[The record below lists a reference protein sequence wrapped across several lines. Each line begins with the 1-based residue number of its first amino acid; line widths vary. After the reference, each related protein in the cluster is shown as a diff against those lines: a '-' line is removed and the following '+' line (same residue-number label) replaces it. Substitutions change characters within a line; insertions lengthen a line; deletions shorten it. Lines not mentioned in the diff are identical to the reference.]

1 MVIENT
7 THGVNV
13 TLAQHIKDLGVK
25 LGFQQVGIT
34 DTDLSEFDDYLSEYL
49 KKGHHGDMDYMQKH
63 GLLRLRPELLVPGT
77 KSIIV
82 VRMNYLPPNDG
93 MRETLKDKT
102 KAYIAR
108 YALGRDYHNLLRK
121 RLKDFAKA
129 ITALAGEHGYKVC
142 VDSVPIME
150 KALAQKAG
158 LGWTGKNTLILN
170 KQNGSYFFLGVLL
183 TNLDLPRDQPLPEA
197 NFLENGCGK
206 CKACITVCPTQA
218 IVAPYQLDARRCISY
233 LTIENKGPIPV
244 EFRALIGNR
253 IFGCDD
259 CQIMCPW
266 NRYANITD
274 EKDFH
279 PRHQLNN
286 RQLVDLFLLS
296 EQDYVQLTE
305 GSPMKRTGYE
315 GWLRNI
321 AIALGNA
328 PQNEKILEALR
339 QREHHESALVR
350 EHVAWAIAQQK
361 ISRDKISTPR
371 SIL

>member
-1 MVIENT
+1 MRENI
-7 THGVNV
+7 
-13 TLAQHIKDLGVK
+13 TLADQIKALGVQ

-34 DTDLSEFDDYLSEYL
+34 DTNLTAFDDYLLDYL
-49 KKGHHGDMDYMQKH
+49 KKEHHGEMSYMEKH

-82 VRMNYLPPNDG
+82 VRMNYLPPNAY
-93 MRETLKDKT
+93 MLETLRDKT

-108 YALGRDYHNLLRK
+108 YALGRDYHNLMRK

-170 KQNGSYFFLGVLL
+170 KQAGSLFFLGALL
-183 TNLDLPRDQPLPEA
+183 TNLELPIDQPLPDEI
-197 NFLENGCGK
+197 CGK
-206 CKACITVCPTQA
+206 CKACLKVCPTDA

-233 LTIENKGPIPV
+233 LTIENKGAIPL
-244 EFRALIGNR
+244 EFRAPMGNR

-266 NRYANITD
+266 NRYAKITD

-279 PRHQLNN
+279 PRHQLDN
-286 RQLVDLFLLS
+286 RQLIDLFLLS
-296 EQDYVQLTE
+296 EEEFTRMTE
-305 GSPMKRTGYE
+305 GSPIKRAGYE

-321 AIALGNA
+321 AVALGNA
-328 PQNEKILEALR
+328 PFDIVIVQALK
-339 QREHHESALVR
+339 QREYHESELVR
-350 EHVAWAIAQQK
+350 EHVAWALEQHINK
-361 ISRDKISTPR
+361 VLRV
-371 SIL
+371 

>member
-1 MVIENT
+1 MRDDKTFAEK
-7 THGVNV
+7 
-13 TLAQHIKDLGVK
+13 IKILGQQ

-34 DTDLSEFDDYLSEYL
+34 DTNLTAFDDYLLDYL
-49 KKGHHGDMDYMQKH
+49 KKEHHGEMDYMQKH
-63 GLLRLRPELLVPGT
+63 GLLRLRPELLQPGT

-82 VRMNYLPPNDG
+82 VRMNYLPPNAH
-93 MRETLKDKT
+93 MQETLKDKT
-102 KAYIAR
+102 KAYISR

-129 ITALAGEHGYKVC
+129 ISHLAGEYGYKVC

-170 KQNGSYFFLGVLL
+170 KQAGSFFFLGALL
-183 TNLDLPRDQPLPEA
+183 TDLELPLDQALPDEI
-197 NFLENGCGK
+197 CGK

-218 IVAPYQLDARRCISY
+218 IIAPYQLDARRCISY
-233 LTIENKGPIPV
+233 LTIENKGPIPL
-244 EFRALIGNR
+244 EFRPLMGNR
-253 IFGCDD
+253 VFGCDD

-266 NRYANITD
+266 NRYAKITD

-279 PRHQLNN
+279 PRHQMDN

-296 EQDYVQLTE
+296 EEEFIKLTE
-305 GSPMKRTGYE
+305 GSPIKRTGYE

-321 AIALGNA
+321 AVALGNA
-328 PQNEKILEALR
+328 PHDVNIIHALK
-339 QREHHESALVR
+339 QREYHESELVR
-350 EHVAWAIAQQK
+350 EHVSWALEQQYAK
-361 ISRDKISTPR
+361 AS
-371 SIL
+371 

>member
-1 MVIENT
+1 M
-7 THGVNV
+7 
-13 TLAQHIKDLGVK
+13 TLAESIKALGVQ

-34 DTDLSEFDDYLSEYL
+34 DTDLTAFDEYLLEYL
-49 KKGHHGDMDYMQKH
+49 KKGHHGDMDYMEKH

-82 VRMNYLPPNDG
+82 VRMNYLPPNAH
-93 MRETLKDKT
+93 MQETLKDKT

-108 YALGRDYHNLLRK
+108 YALGRDYHNLIRK

-129 ITALAGEHGYKVC
+129 ITQLAGEHGYKVC

-170 KQNGSYFFLGVLL
+170 KQVGSYFFLGALL
-183 TNLDLPRDQPLPEA
+183 TNLDLPRDTPMPE
-197 NFLENGCGK
+197 EHCGK
-206 CKACITVCPTQA
+206 CKACIKICPTAA
-218 IVAPYQLDARRCISY
+218 IIAPYQLDARRCISY
-233 LTIENKGPIPV
+233 LTIESKGSIPV
-244 EFRALIGNR
+244 ELRPLMGNR

-259 CQIMCPW
+259 CQIICPW
-266 NRYANITD
+266 NRYAKITD

-279 PRHQLNN
+279 PRHQLDN

-296 EQDYVQLTE
+296 EEEYTRLTE

-321 AIALGNA
+321 AVALGNA
-328 PQNEKILEALR
+328 PYEEPIIDALK
-339 QREHHESALVR
+339 QRESHESELVR
-350 EHVAWAIAQQK
+350 EHVAWALDQHLK
-361 ISRDKISTPR
+361 KCS
-371 SIL
+371 L

>member
-1 MVIENT
+1 MSYGNPS
-7 THGVNV
+7 N
-13 TLAQHIKDLGVK
+13 LAEDIKALGQT

-34 DTDLSEFDDYLSEYL
+34 DTNLTAFDEYLLDYL
-49 KKGHHGDMDYMQKH
+49 KKGHHGDMNYMEKH
-63 GLLRLRPELLVPGT
+63 GLLRLRPEELVPGT

-82 VRMNYLPPNDG
+82 VRMNYLPPNA
-93 MRETLKDKT
+93 RLHETLRDKT

-108 YALGRDYHNLLRK
+108 YALGRDYHNLMRK

-129 ITALAGEHGYKVC
+129 ITGLAGEHGYKAC

-170 KQNGSYFFLGVLL
+170 KEVGSYFFLGVLL
-183 TNLDLPRDQPLPEA
+183 TDLELPYDAPLPE
-197 NFLENGCGK
+197 EHCGK
-206 CKACITVCPTQA
+206 CKACITVCPTKA

-233 LTIENKGPIPV
+233 LTIENKGPIPI
-244 EFRALIGNR
+244 EFRSMMGNR

-266 NRYANITD
+266 NRYAKITD

-279 PRHQLNN
+279 PRHQLDH

-296 EQDYVQLTE
+296 EEEFTRMTE
-305 GSPMKRTGYE
+305 GSPIKRAGYE

-321 AIALGNA
+321 AVGLGNA
-328 PQNEKILEALR
+328 PFDHKIVEALK
-339 QREHHESALVR
+339 QREQDASALVR
-350 EHVAWAIAQQK
+350 EHILWALEQQVNK
-361 ISRDKISTPR
+361 KSP
-371 SIL
+371 

>member
-1 MVIENT
+1 MRENT
-7 THGVNV
+7 I
-13 TLAQHIKDLGVK
+13 LADQIKALGIQ

-34 DTDLSEFDDYLSEYL
+34 NTDLTAFDDYLLDYL
-49 KKGHHGDMDYMQKH
+49 KKEHHGEMGYMEKH

-82 VRMNYLPPNDG
+82 VRMNCLPPNAH
-93 MRETLKDKT
+93 MLETLRDKT

-108 YALGRDYHNLLRK
+108 YALGRDYHNLMRK

-129 ITALAGEHGYKVC
+129 ITALVGEHGYKAC

-170 KQNGSYFFLGVLL
+170 KQAGSLFFLGALL
-183 TNLDLPRDQPLPEA
+183 TDLELPIDQALPDEI
-197 NFLENGCGK
+197 CGK
-206 CKACITVCPTQA
+206 CKACITVCPTKA

-244 EFRALIGNR
+244 EFRAPMGNR

-266 NRYANITD
+266 NRYAQITD

-279 PRHQLNN
+279 PRHQLDN
-286 RQLVDLFLLS
+286 RQLVELFLLS
-296 EQDYVQLTE
+296 EEAFTRMTE
-305 GSPMKRTGYE
+305 GSPIKRAGYE

-321 AIALGNA
+321 AVALGNA
-328 PQNEKILEALR
+328 PFEANIVDALK
-339 QREHHESALVR
+339 QREHDASALVR
-350 EHVAWAIAQQK
+350 EHVIWALEQQVNK
-361 ISRDKISTPR
+361 QST
-371 SIL
+371 

>member
-1 MVIENT
+1 MSE
-7 THGVNV
+7 NV
-13 TLAQHIKDLGVK
+13 TLVEQIKTLGEQ

-34 DTDLSEFDDYLSEYL
+34 DTNLTAFDDYLLNYL
-49 KKGHHGDMDYMQKH
+49 KKEHHGEMKYMETH

-93 MRETLKDKT
+93 MRETLKNKS

-108 YALGRDYHNLLRK
+108 YALGRDYHNLMRK

-129 ITALAGEHGYKVC
+129 ITHLAGGHGYKVC

-170 KQNGSYFFLGVLL
+170 KQAGSFFFLGALL
-183 TNLDLPRDQPLPEA
+183 TNLELPTDSALPDEI
-197 NFLENGCGK
+197 CGK

-244 EFRALIGNR
+244 EFRAKMGNR

-266 NRYANITD
+266 NRYAKVTD

-279 PRHQLNN
+279 PRHQLDN

-296 EQDYVQLTE
+296 EEEFIKLTE
-305 GSPMKRTGYE
+305 GSPMKRAGYE

-321 AIALGNA
+321 AVALGNA
-328 PQNEKILEALR
+328 PYEEMIVQALK
-339 QREHHESALVR
+339 QRENHASELVR
-350 EHVAWAIAQQK
+350 EHVAWALAQQK
-361 ISRDKISTPR
+361 ERKLSCG
-371 SIL
+371 

>member
-1 MVIENT
+1 MALVD
-7 THGVNV
+7 
-13 TLAQHIKDLGVK
+13 QIKALGMR

-34 DTDLSEFDDYLSEYL
+34 DTNLTAFDNYLLDYL
-49 KKGHHGDMDYMQKH
+49 KKGHHGDMGYMEKH
-63 GLLRLRPELLVPGT
+63 GLLRLRPELLAPGT

-93 MRETLKDKT
+93 MRETLKDKA
-102 KAYIAR
+102 KGYIAR
-108 YALGRDYHNLLRK
+108 YALGRDYHNLMRK

-129 ITALAGEHGYKVC
+129 IGDLAGEHGYKVC

-170 KQNGSYFFLGVLL
+170 KEVGSYFFLGALL
-183 TNLDLPRDQPLPEA
+183 TDLELPIDQALPDEI
-197 NFLENGCGK
+197 CGK
-206 CKACITVCPTQA
+206 CKACITVCPTKA
-218 IVAPYQLDARRCISY
+218 IIAPYQLDARRCISY
-233 LTIENKGPIPV
+233 LTIENKGPIPI
-244 EFRALIGNR
+244 EFRVPMGNR

-266 NRYANITD
+266 NRYAKITD

-279 PRHQLNN
+279 PRHQFDN

-296 EQDYVQLTE
+296 EEEFIRITE
-305 GSPMKRTGYE
+305 GSPIKRAGYE

-321 AIALGNA
+321 AVALGNA
-328 PQNEKILEALR
+328 PFDETIINALKQRQNDVSE
-339 QREHHESALVR
+339 LVR
-350 EHVAWAIAQQK
+350 EHVAWALDQLAK
-361 ISRDKISTPR
+361 KCSR
-371 SIL
+371 

>member
-1 MVIENT
+1 MALVE
-7 THGVNV
+7 
-13 TLAQHIKDLGVK
+13 QIKAIGIQ

-34 DTDLSEFDDYLSEYL
+34 DTDLTAFDDYLLNYL
-49 KKGHHGDMDYMQKH
+49 KKDHHGEMDYMEKH
-63 GLLRLRPELLVPGT
+63 SLLRLRPKLLVPGT

-93 MRETLKDKT
+93 MRETLKDKA
-102 KAYIAR
+102 KGYIAR
-108 YALGRDYHNLLRK
+108 YALGRDYHNLMRK

-129 ITALAGEHGYKVC
+129 ITHLAGEHGYKVC

-170 KQNGSYFFLGVLL
+170 QQAGSLFFLGALL
-183 TNLDLPRDQPLPEA
+183 TNLDLPRDQPLPE
-197 NFLENGCGK
+197 EHCGK

-218 IVAPYQLDARRCISY
+218 IIAPYQLDARRCISY
-233 LTIENKGPIPV
+233 LTIENKGAIPV
-244 EFRALIGNR
+244 EFRALMGNR

-266 NRYANITD
+266 NRYAKITD

-286 RQLVDLFLLS
+286 RQLIDLFLLS
-296 EQDYVQLTE
+296 EEEFIRMTE
-305 GSPMKRTGYE
+305 GSPIKRAGYE

-321 AIALGNA
+321 AVALGNA
-328 PQNEKILEALR
+328 PFDHSIIHALK

-350 EHVAWAIAQQK
+350 EHVVWALCQQR
-361 ISRDKISTPR
+361 SRVTHPPFS
-371 SIL
+371 

>member
-1 MVIENT
+1 MNKK
-7 THGVNV
+7 
-13 TLAQHIKDLGVK
+13 TLLAPQIKALGLQ

-34 DTDLSEFDDYLSEYL
+34 DTDLSAFDNYLLDYL
-49 KKGHHGDMDYMQKH
+49 KKEHHGDMNYMKKH

-82 VRMNYLPPNDG
+82 VRMNYLPPNAH
-93 MRETLKDKT
+93 MQETLKDKT

-108 YALGRDYHNLLRK
+108 YALGRDYHNLMRK

-129 ITALAGEHGYKVC
+129 ITNLAGEHGYKVC

-170 KQNGSYFFLGVLL
+170 KQAGSLFFLGALL
-183 TNLDLPRDQPLPEA
+183 TDLELPIDQALSDA
-197 NFLENGCGK
+197 NFLDNGCGK
-206 CKACITVCPTQA
+206 CKACITVCPTKA

-233 LTIENKGPIPV
+233 LTIENKGPIPI
-244 EFRALIGNR
+244 EFRSLMGNR

-266 NRYANITD
+266 NRYAKITD

-279 PRHQLNN
+279 PRHQLDN
-286 RQLVDLFLLS
+286 RQLTDLFLLS
-296 EQDYVQLTE
+296 EEDFIKLTE
-305 GSPMKRTGYE
+305 GSPIKRAGYE

-321 AIALGNA
+321 AVALGNA
-328 PQNEKILEALR
+328 PFDESIIHALK
-339 QREHHESALVR
+339 QRENHASALVR
-350 EHVAWAIAQQK
+350 EHVSWALDQLTK
-361 ISRDKISTPR
+361 KCSR
-371 SIL
+371 

>member
-1 MVIENT
+1 M
-7 THGVNV
+7 
-13 TLAQHIKDLGVK
+13 TLAEQIKSLGLQ

-34 DTDLSEFDDYLSEYL
+34 DTNLTAFDGYLLDYL
-49 KKGHHGDMDYMQKH
+49 KKGHHGDMHYMEKH

-82 VRMNYLPPNDG
+82 VRMNYLPPNAQLH
-93 MRETLKDKT
+93 ETLRDKT

-108 YALGRDYHNLLRK
+108 YALGRDYHNLMRK

-129 ITALAGEHGYKVC
+129 ITALAGEHGYKAC

-170 KQNGSYFFLGVLL
+170 KQAGSYFFLGVLL
-183 TNLDLPRDQPLPEA
+183 TDLELPCDAPLPEA

-206 CKACITVCPTQA
+206 CKACITVCPTKA
-218 IVAPYQLDARRCISY
+218 IIAPYQLDARRCISY
-233 LTIENKGPIPV
+233 LTIENKGPIPL
-244 EFRALIGNR
+244 EFRSMMGNR

-266 NRYANITD
+266 NRYAKITD

-279 PRHQLNN
+279 PRHQLDH
-286 RQLVDLFLLS
+286 RQLVDLFLLT
-296 EQDYVQLTE
+296 EEEFTRMTE
-305 GSPMKRTGYE
+305 GSPIKRAGYE

-321 AIALGNA
+321 AVALGNA
-328 PQNEKILEALR
+328 PFDEAIVSALKRREQNA
-339 QREHHESALVR
+339 SALVR
-350 EHVAWAIAQQK
+350 EHVLWALEQQGA
-361 ISRDKISTPR
+361 RALMR
-371 SIL
+371 

>member
-1 MVIENT
+1 MELVD
-7 THGVNV
+7 
-13 TLAQHIKDLGVK
+13 QIKALGLQ

-34 DTDLSEFDDYLSEYL
+34 DTNLTAFDDYLLDYL
-49 KKGHHGDMDYMQKH
+49 KKEHHGEMDYMKKH

-93 MRETLKDKT
+93 MRETLKDKS

-108 YALGRDYHNLLRK
+108 YALGRDYHNLMRK

-129 ITALAGEHGYKVC
+129 ITDLAGEHGYKVC

-150 KALAQKAG
+150 KALAQKSG

-170 KQNGSYFFLGVLL
+170 KQVGSYFFLGALL
-183 TNLDLPRDQPLPEA
+183 TDLELPFDSSLPE
-197 NFLENGCGK
+197 EHCGK

-233 LTIENKGPIPV
+233 LTIENKGAIPV
-244 EFRALIGNR
+244 EFRSLMGNR

-266 NRYANITD
+266 NRYAKITD

-279 PRHQLNN
+279 PRHQLDN
-286 RQLVDLFLLS
+286 RQLIDLFLLT
-296 EQDYVQLTE
+296 EEEFIRMTE
-305 GSPMKRTGYE
+305 GSPMKRAGYE

-321 AIALGNA
+321 AVALGNA
-328 PQNEKILEALR
+328 PFEASIIHALK
-339 QREHHESALVR
+339 QRENHESELVR
-350 EHVAWAIAQQK
+350 EHVIWALDQHTK
-361 ISRDKISTPR
+361 KCS
-371 SIL
+371 L

>member
-1 MVIENT
+1 MSYGNPS
-7 THGVNV
+7 N
-13 TLAQHIKDLGVK
+13 LAEDIKALGQT

-34 DTDLSEFDDYLSEYL
+34 DTNLTAFDEYLLDYL
-49 KKGHHGDMDYMQKH
+49 KKGHHGDMNYMEKH
-63 GLLRLRPELLVPGT
+63 GLLRLRPEELVPGT

-82 VRMNYLPPNDG
+82 VRMNYLPPNA
-93 MRETLKDKT
+93 RLHETLRDKT

-108 YALGRDYHNLLRK
+108 YALGRDYHNLMRK

-129 ITALAGEHGYKVC
+129 ITGLAGEHGYKAC

-170 KQNGSYFFLGVLL
+170 KEVGSYFFLGVLL
-183 TNLDLPRDQPLPEA
+183 TDLELPYDAPLPE
-197 NFLENGCGK
+197 EHCGK
-206 CKACITVCPTQA
+206 CKACITVCPTKA

-233 LTIENKGPIPV
+233 LTIENKGPIPI
-244 EFRALIGNR
+244 EFRSMMGNR

-266 NRYANITD
+266 NRYAKITD

-279 PRHQLNN
+279 PRHQLDH

-296 EQDYVQLTE
+296 EEEFTRMTE
-305 GSPMKRTGYE
+305 GSPIKRAGYE

-321 AIALGNA
+321 AVGLGNA
-328 PQNEKILEALR
+328 PFDHKIVEALK
-339 QREHHESALVR
+339 QREQNASALVR
-350 EHVAWAIAQQK
+350 EHILWALEQQANK
-361 ISRDKISTPR
+361 KSP
-371 SIL
+371 